1 MSATLNYEQALKYTR
16 GSADEPSLIFVMQ
29 MGMVSVFVFIF
40 VCAHCSECP
49 PILIVKSILT
59 PPQMFTIHS

>member
-29 MGMVSVFVFIF
+29 MGMVSVSAELVARGQF
-40 VCAHCSECP
+40 
-49 PILIVKSILT
+49 
-59 PPQMFTIHS
+59 